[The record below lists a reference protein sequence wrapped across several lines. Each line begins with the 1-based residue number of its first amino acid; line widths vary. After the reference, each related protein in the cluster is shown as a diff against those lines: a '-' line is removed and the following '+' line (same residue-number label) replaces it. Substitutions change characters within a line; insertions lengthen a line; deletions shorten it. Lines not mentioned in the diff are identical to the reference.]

1 MLNKTVII
9 GRLTGSTEI
18 RRTSTGKA
26 VSSFTIAVQRDID
39 REKADFIDCVAWGS
53 TAEFIAKY
61 FGKGSMIAIEGRLQS
76 RSWQDNDN
84 RNHKATEIVA
94 ERVYFCGEKRI
105 SSEKESYA
113 LEEFEPIEETGTL
126 PF

>member
-1 MLNKTVII
+1 
-9 GRLTGSTEI
+9 
-18 RRTSTGKA
+18 
-26 VSSFTIAVQRDID
+26 
-39 REKADFIDCVAWGS
+39 
-53 TAEFIAKY
+53 
-61 FGKGSMIAIEGRLQS
+61 MIAIEGRLQS
-76 RSWQDNDN
+76 RTWQNNDN

-105 SSEKESYA
+105 NSEKESYA